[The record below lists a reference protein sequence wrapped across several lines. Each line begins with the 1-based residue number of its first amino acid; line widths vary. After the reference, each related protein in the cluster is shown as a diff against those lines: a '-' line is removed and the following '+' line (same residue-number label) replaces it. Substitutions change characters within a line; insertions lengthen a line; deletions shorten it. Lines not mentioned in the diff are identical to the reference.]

1 MKRNRPKQRVVHIDA
16 DAHQALKDYCD
27 REGLRMSP
35 TATKIILKA
44 IEKKSSESV
53 DTGR

>member
-1 MKRNRPKQRVVHIDA
+1 MKRKRPDKRVIHIDA
-16 DAHQALKDYCD
+16 DVHQSLKDYCD
-27 REGLRMSP
+27 REGFRMSP

-44 IEKKSSESV
+44 IEEKSPEIV